1 MSRRHARTLIALLA
15 AAALALTTT
24 IPAVA
29 ATRSSAPNDAY
40 WYDQGNGFLSAQGG
54 SVLKVGSTYYWVG
67 MEFANDGDY
76 AFGAVNLYKS
86 TDLMNWTWVKAIFTP
101 QPSGDL
107 AVGDWVGRPD
117 LVYNPSTGK
126 YIIVMEIDGT
136 GSGIGPG
143 NKIGFASSST
153 VEGTYTYHGSTA
165 VNGSTMGDHS
175 VFVNGTS
182 AYLVYAGDNPGSTQ
196 LSDRNVTL
204 NIAPLASNWLSVLP
218 AIYTE
223 ANTSREAPFIMKRG
237 TKFHWFAS
245 GKDWWDSTATSHRV
259 SSSLTSWPA
268 WSTLATSPASYD
280 SFNTQFD
287 FIIPITGSAGT
298 SYIYAGDRY
307 TSFQGGSNPAPTGSG
322 RNAWM
327 PLTFSGDTPTL
338 HGFSDLTISLTTGQ
352 LGGNAVANAR
362 FENEGVTQSPSYW
375 LEWGTADAMFTQT
388 GGVTGNRLT
397 FWKATAYESY
407 AYQYFTGLP
416 SGTYTYSVRMLSSGT
431 HDSALL
437 VGKPSGGAEVNT
449 NLNTLANNWV
459 TRSVSFTVTNGN
471 AEIGL
476 YVDGTP
482 GSWLSI
488 DNVSLTRN

>member
-1 MSRRHARTLIALLA
+1 MFHHHARPFVALLA
-15 AAALALTTT
+15 AAVLAMTAAL
-24 IPAVA
+24 PASA
-29 ATRSSAPNDAY
+29 ATRTSIPNDAN
-40 WYDQGNGFLSAQGG
+40 WYDQGGGFISAQGG

-67 MEFANDGDY
+67 VEFAGDGEY

-86 TDLMNWTWVKAIFTP
+86 SDLTNWTWVKAIFTP
-101 QPSGDL
+101 HGTGDFEP
-107 AVGDWVGRPD
+107 GSWVGRPD
-117 LVYNPSTGK
+117 LVYNPTTAK
-126 YIIVMEIDGT
+126 YVLVMEIDGL

-175 VFVNGTS
+175 VFVDGSN

-196 LSDRNVTL
+196 LIDRNVTL
-204 NIAPLASNWLSVLP
+204 NIAPLASDWLSVLP

-223 ANTSREAPFIMKRG
+223 TNTSREAPFIMKRG

-268 WSTLATSPASYD
+268 WSTLTTSPASYD
-280 SFNTQFD
+280 SFNMQFD
-287 FIIPITGSAGT
+287 FIIPITGTETT

-307 TSFQGGSNPAPTGSG
+307 TSFQGGANPAPTGNG

-338 HGFSDLTISLTTGQ
+338 HGFSDLTISLATGR
-352 LGGNAVANAR
+352 LGGNAAANAR
-362 FENEGVTQSPSYW
+362 FENEGPTQAPSYW
-375 LEWGTADAMFTQT
+375 QEWGTTDAMFTQT
-388 GGVTGNRLT
+388 GGVSGNRLT
-397 FWKATAYESY
+397 FWKGSTYESY
-407 AYQYFTGLP
+407 IYQSFTGLRN
-416 SGTYTYSVRMLSSGT
+416 GTYTLSIQMLSSGN

-437 VGKPSGGAEVNT
+437 VGKPGGGTEVNT
-449 NLNTLANNWV
+449 SLNSVANNWV
-459 TRSVSFTVTNGN
+459 TKTITFSVTNGA

-476 YVDGTP
+476 YVDGTA

-488 DNVSLTRN
+488 DNVTLTRN

>member
-1 MSRRHARTLIALLA
+1 MIVTALA
-15 AAALALTTT
+15 AAALAISSTT
-24 IPAVA
+24 PAVA
-29 ATRSSAPNDAY
+29 ATRSSIPNDSY
-40 WYDQGNGFLSAQGG
+40 WNDQSGSFLSAQGG
-54 SVLKVGSTYYWVG
+54 SVLKVGSSYYWVG
-67 MEFANDGDY
+67 IEFADDGEY

-86 TDLMNWTWVKAIFTP
+86 NDLVNWSWVKAIFTP
-101 QPSGDL
+101 QGSGDL

-117 LVYNPSTGK
+117 LVYNPTTNK

-136 GSGIGPG
+136 GSSIGPG

-165 VNGSTMGDHS
+165 VDGSTMGDHS
-175 VFVNGTS
+175 VFVEGTN
-182 AYLVYAGDNPGSTQ
+182 AYLVYAGDNPGSTL

-204 NIAPLASNWLSVLP
+204 NIAPLASNWLSVQAP
-218 AIYTE
+218 IYSET
-223 ANTSREAPFIMKRG
+223 NTSREAPFIMKRG
-237 TKFHWFAS
+237 TRYHWFAS
-245 GKDWWDSTATSHRV
+245 GKDWWDSTATSHR
-259 SSSLTSWPA
+259 SSTSLTAWPS
-268 WSTLATSPASYD
+268 WSTLATSPVSYD

-307 TSFQGGSNPAPTGSG
+307 TSFQGGSNPAPTGEG

-327 PLTFSGDTPTL
+327 PLTFSGNTPTL
-338 HGFSDLTISLTTGQ
+338 HGFSDLTISLSTGR

-362 FENEGVTQSPSYW
+362 FENEGPTQGPSSW
-375 LEWGTADAMFTQT
+375 MEWGDTSASLTQT

-407 AYQYFTGLP
+407 TYQYLTGLRN
-416 SGTYTYSVRMLSSGT
+416 GTYTLSVKMLSSGT
-431 HDSALL
+431 HDYALL
-437 VGKPSGGAEVNT
+437 VGKPGGGSEVST
-449 NLNTLANNWV
+449 SLNSAANNWV
-459 TRSVSFTVTNGN
+459 TRSITFSVTNGT

-482 GSWLSI
+482 GSWLSV
-488 DNVSLTRN
+488 DDVSLTRN